1 MLSNI
6 PFYGERMKKM
16 TEEKTK
22 ERVGTD
28 KAVLHEQSSMIPHE
42 MQAEDWLYHFRKWY
56 ELLLVA
62 FAGFFFGGTSLPL
75 AVYPL
80 GCALVAALPKHS
92 LIALLGIWLRC
103 FYELAKGENI
113 TMYGAC
119 ATAILICRVV
129 LCMLL
134 YGKDIFKRVHRLH
147 DTVFMRVLLCVAL
160 MLTFSLVDILREGIT
175 LSLALGM
182 MLSAIAA
189 AAFSFLYCFF
199 FEEEH
204 KGSPAFEAGLGAVA
218 FSAALA
224 FAPFAIGEFSLG
236 ITAAFAIT
244 LYVGYLGSPTRSSA
258 VGLLCGLA
266 LGGYFAPVLA
276 LAGLIAGIFSEVHAI
291 LSGVAAVL
299 VSVCGT
305 LYFGGANGVLTM
317 LPEVLF
323 SAFMM
328 TILVCLGLLQTEH
341 TKKEENQ
348 EDAAIGEMLTR
359 RRDAER
365 ERRMNSISN
374 SMNALSGVI
383 RGFSEKFRRPEPKK
397 LTEKC
402 KAIWETHCKN
412 CPNECTCR
420 GLSEL
425 ETERISNK
433 LASRLMSTGKI
444 DRERLY
450 EITKIR
456 CPDLDTIAAQISAL
470 SAHMLEEAIRE
481 DKTRVFAMD
490 YEAMAQMFADA
501 AAEGDMRLTVDK
513 ILSDRLRRALAKAGF
528 HAENVV
534 VCGDRK
540 KFIIATG
547 EGVTHSSLS
556 PSDIHTICEEACGV
570 RFSAPA
576 FMLEKGNS
584 ALTLE
589 SVPLFSVET
598 ASQQLAKKGENVCGD
613 SISSVQNYDGYYYTF
628 LCDGMGSGE
637 DAALTS
643 HLCSIFLE
651 KMLSCGNKKAITLE
665 MLNHFLTSRTTE
677 CFATVDLVEI
687 DLVLGVASFLKSG
700 AVPSYV
706 VRNRHL
712 YKIASGTF
720 PIGILPEVSVEVTE
734 FELCDGDV
742 ILICSDGVSSDI
754 ETQENENPQ
763 WFVDFISRE
772 WTDDLDAMAEKI
784 IHAASSA
791 GEKADDM
798 TVELI
803 RVHKH
808 IED

>member
-1 MLSNI
+1 M
-6 PFYGERMKKM
+6 KM

-22 ERVGTD
+22 ERVGTETSG
-28 KAVLHEQSSMIPHE
+28 LREPSSVIPHE
-42 MQAEDWLYHFRKWY
+42 KTAEDWVYRWRKWN
-56 ELLLVA
+56 EMLLMLLS
-62 FAGFFFGGTSLPL
+62 GFFFGGTSLPL
-75 AVYPL
+75 SVYPL
-80 GCALVAALPKHS
+80 GCALVAALPKNAVV
-92 LIALLGIWLRC
+92 ALFGIWLRC
-103 FYELAKGENI
+103 FYESARGGNI

-119 ATAILICRVV
+119 ATAILICRAV
-129 LCMLL
+129 LCMVI
-134 YGKDIFKRVHRLH
+134 YGKDIFKRIHRLP
-147 DTVFMRVLLCVAL
+147 DTVFVRVLLCTAL
-160 MLTFSLVDILREGIT
+160 ILTFSLVDIMREGMT

-182 MLSAIAA
+182 MLSAITA

-224 FAPFAIGEFSLG
+224 FAPFAVGEFSLG
-236 ITAAFAIT
+236 VTVSFAIT
-244 LYVGYLGSPTRSSA
+244 LYVGFLGSPTRSSA

-266 LGGYFAPVLA
+266 LGGYFAPVFA
-276 LAGLIAGIFSEVHAI
+276 LVGLVSGIFSEVHAI

-299 VSVCGT
+299 ISVCGT
-305 LYFGGANGVLTM
+305 LYFGGADGVLAM
-317 LPEVLF
+317 LPEILF
-323 SAFMM
+323 SAFM
-328 TILVCLGLLQTEH
+328 TTVLVCLGLLQTENA
-341 TKKEENQ
+341 KKNEET

-365 ERRMNSISN
+365 ERRMNSISH

-383 RGFSEKFRRPEPKK
+383 RGFSEKFRRPEPRK

-402 KAIWETHCKN
+402 RAIWETHCKN

-420 GLSEL
+420 GLAEL
-425 ETERISNK
+425 ETERISSK

-470 SAHMLEEAIRE
+470 SAQMLEEAIRE

-490 YEAMAQMFADA
+490 YESMAQMFADA

-556 PSDIHTICEEACGV
+556 PSDIHAVCEEACGV
-570 RFSAPA
+570 RFGAPA

-589 SVPLFSVET
+589 SVPLFYVET
-598 ASQQLAKKGENVCGD
+598 SSRQLAKKGEEVCGD
-613 SISSVQNYDGYYYTF
+613 SLSSVQNYDGYYYTF

-706 VRNRHL
+706 IRNRHL
-712 YKIASGTF
+712 YKISSGTF

-772 WTDDLDAMAEKI
+772 WTDDLDMMAEKI
-784 IHAASSA
+784 IHAANSA
-791 GEKADDM
+791 SDKADDM

-808 IED
+808 TEGKPLS

>member
-1 MLSNI
+1 MI
-6 PFYGERMKKM
+6 KM
-16 TEEKTK
+16 TEEKTN
-22 ERVGTD
+22 ER
-28 KAVLHEQSSMIPHE
+28 KISSRTYIRRE
-42 MQAEDWLYHFRKWY
+42 EDGFSAEDELRTLHTGMRRLQWLGER
-56 ELLLVA
+56 LLMLG
-62 FAGFFFGGTSLPL
+62 AGFFFGGTALPL
-75 AVYPL
+75 SVYPL
-80 GCALVAALPKHS
+80 GCALIAALPKQTIAALIGLWLRCAYAAALGENIMTYAACSSAVLICRIVLCFAVYGKTLLARVHRLPDTMLIRVLLCTAFVLIFS
-92 LIALLGIWLRC
+92 LVDMIRGGVSISALLGIV
-103 FYELAKGENI
+103 LA
-113 TMYGAC
+113 
-119 ATAILICRVV
+119 VV
-129 LCMLL
+129 
-134 YGKDIFKRVHRLH
+134 
-147 DTVFMRVLLCVAL
+147 A
-160 MLTFSLVDILREGIT
+160 S
-175 LSLALGM
+175 
-182 MLSAIAA
+182 
-189 AAFSFLYCFF
+189 AAFTLLFGFF
-199 FEEEH
+199 FEKEYL
-204 KGSPAFEAGLGAVA
+204 GTPAYEAGIGAA
-218 FSAALA
+218 SFAAALA
-224 FAPFAIGEFSLG
+224 FSPFALGEFSFG
-236 ITAAFAIT
+236 VTVAFAVT

-266 LGGYFAPVLA
+266 LGGYFAPVFA
-276 LAGLIAGIFSEVHAI
+276 LAGLVSGIFSEVHAL
-291 LSGVAAVL
+291 LSGVSAVL
-299 VSVCGT
+299 VTVCSA
-305 LYFGGANGVLTM
+305 LYFGGAEGVLEI

-323 SAFMM
+323 SAFAV
-328 TILVCLGLLQTEH
+328 TLLVCLGLLKKDIP
-341 TKKEENQ
+341 KKEEIT
-348 EDAAIGEMLTR
+348 EDAAVSELLTR

-374 SMNALSGVI
+374 SMNALSGAI

-402 KAIWETHCKN
+402 RAIWETHCKS

-420 GLSEL
+420 GLAEL

-456 CPDLDTIAAQISAL
+456 CPDLDAIAAQISAL
-470 SAHMLEEAIRE
+470 SAQMLEEAIRE

-490 YEAMAQMFADA
+490 YESMAQMFADA

-513 ILSDRLRRALAKAGF
+513 VLSDKLRRAFFKAGLS
-528 HAENVV
+528 AENVV

-547 EGVTHSSLS
+547 DTVTKSTLS
-556 PSDIHTICEEACGV
+556 PSDIHAVCEEACGV
-570 RFSAPA
+570 RFGSPA

-589 SVPLFSVET
+589 SLPLFEVER
-598 ASQQLAKKGENVCGD
+598 AGRQLAKEGEDVCGD
-613 SISSVQNYDGYYYTF
+613 SIASLQNYDGFYYAF

-643 HLCSIFLE
+643 HLCSVFLE
-651 KMLSCGNKKAITLE
+651 KMLACGNKKAITLE

-677 CFATVDLVEI
+677 SFATVDLVEI

-754 ETQENENPQ
+754 ETQENADPM
-763 WFVDFISRE
+763 WFTEFVSHE
-772 WTDDLDAMAEKI
+772 WTDDLDIMAEKI
-784 IHAASSA
+784 MSAARSASS
-791 GEKADDM
+791 GSDDM

-803 RVHKH
+803 RVHKYA
-808 IED
+808 ER